1 MEKQNQIESGRVV
14 GQKIMTLFELIDNDN
29 ILSCLDNIVSGKK
42 VSTAY
47 LFHGKDGAGTEAFA
61 LEFAAK
67 LLCGSQNNKPCGS
80 CSSCRKMKTLQ
91 HPDLFLVYPLPSKE
105 ESRTIDPFKGLSSK
119 KIEEIQQLLQKK
131 SEDPYT
137 KLLVSGA
144 RSIPI
149 SFVRWI
155 RKQVYMKPQESS
167 ARCVI
172 IFDAHLLTIE
182 ASNAFLKVLE
192 EPPENTI
199 FILTSEFPESILP
212 TIRSRCQALFFPQLP
227 EGRIENKLVQKGI
240 PGEKA
245 KLIANLSAGDLTAA
259 YKILDYDIIEIED
272 MAINLLVY
280 IATWNKNKLK
290 EKLQNMVEIYRK
302 DQYKFFLVLKIIQ
315 RWFMDAALLKLGMD
329 RHLVLYNRRDR
340 LIRFVK
346 SFPDFDVEGL
356 HRAIDYCVDLL
367 RSNVYI
373 SLALVNLFFDLKE
386 GLGRRAK

>member
-1 MEKQNQIESGRVV
+1 
-14 GQKIMTLFELIDNDN
+14 MTLFELIDNDN
-29 ILSCLDNIVSGKK
+29 ILSWLDRIVSGKK

-67 LLCGSQNNKPCGS
+67 LLCGSQNARPCGS
-80 CSSCRKMKTLQ
+80 CPSCKKVKTLQ
-91 HPDLFLVYPLPSKE
+91 HPDLFLVYPLPSRE
-105 ESRTIDPFKGLSSK
+105 DSHTVDPFKGLSSK
-119 KIEEIQQLLQKK
+119 KIEEIQRLLQEK
-131 SEDPYT
+131 SKDPYT

-149 SFVRWI
+149 SFVRWV

-172 IFDAHLLTIE
+172 VFDAHLLTTE
-182 ASNAFLKVLE
+182 ASNAFLKILE
-192 EPPENTI
+192 EPPENTT

-227 EGRIENKLVQKGI
+227 DSKVEGRLVQRGV
-240 PGEKA
+240 PEEKA
-245 KLIANLSAGDLTAA
+245 RLVASLTAGDLTAA
-259 YKILDYDIIEIED
+259 YKMLEYDVIGIED
-272 MAINLLVY
+272 TAIDLLVD

-290 EKLQNMVEIYRK
+290 EKLQDMAEVYRK
-302 DQYKFFLVLKIIQ
+302 DQYKFFLILKIIQ

-329 RHLVLYNRRDR
+329 GRLVLYNRKDR
-340 LIRFVK
+340 LTRFVK

-373 SLALVNLFFDLKE
+373 SLALINLFFDLKE
-386 GLGRRAK
+386 KLGRRAK